1 MPKLNSPEP
10 FLTVT
15 SFLISP
21 MTRVYSPSTLAN
33 TLPVISAAYTLYKT
47 SMLKVMSALDTI
59 NELLVMLIL

>member
-15 SFLISP
+15 GIVLP
-21 MTRVYSPSTLAN
+21 LMTTLYSPSTLAN
-33 TLPVISAAYTLYKT
+33 TLPVTSAVYTLSET
-47 SMLKVMSALDTI
+47 SILKEMSALDTI